1 VQKRIVETA
10 KEREVA
16 VKFAEGFG
24 KRPDILQYPNDVL
37 EFAKRGAS
45 SFHISEERWNNPLL
59 LKPGMAKKQLDEA
72 RKGWDLILDI
82 DTKFLEYSKI
92 AADLIME
99 AFKFHDLNHFSVKFS
114 GGNGFHIGVPFE
126 SFPNKI
132 SGIELKNYFPDGLRV
147 VANYLKELIKDH
159 LSERILNVSNIDE
172 IAKTLEKKP
181 EELKLKGKFN
191 PFTVL
196 DIDPVL
202 ISSRHMFRAPYS
214 INEKRNLVSVPVKN
228 PLKFNIKDAKIE
240 NVEAEL
246 GFLDNY
252 KEEEASH
259 LWERASE
266 YRVDILKRE
275 DNKSMIKGSNE
286 KNNSN
291 KNFSVPKIA
300 IKNEE
305 LFPPCVK
312 LMITGVKEDGRKRAV
327 LIMINY
333 FKSLGWTL
341 EDIENYLIE
350 WNKKNYEPL
359 REGYIKS
366 QINWQKK
373 NNMNVLPP
381 NCDNPSYM
389 KGIGV
394 CKPDNFCRLIKNPAQ
409 YTLKKLRIDENKKR
423 KK

>member
-1 VQKRIVETA
+1 
-10 KEREVA
+10 
-16 VKFAEGFG
+16 
-24 KRPDILQYPNDVL
+24 
-37 EFAKRGAS
+37 
-45 SFHISEERWNNPLL
+45 
-59 LKPGMAKKQLDEA
+59 M
-72 RKGWDLILDI
+72 
-82 DTKFLEYSKI
+82 
-92 AADLIME
+92 
-99 AFKFHDLNHFSVKFS
+99 
-114 GGNGFHIGVPFE
+114 
-126 SFPNKI
+126 
-132 SGIELKNYFPDGLRV
+132 
-147 VANYLKELIKDH
+147 
-159 LSERILNVSNIDE
+159 
-172 IAKTLEKKP
+172 
-181 EELKLKGKFN
+181 
-191 PFTVL
+191 
-196 DIDPVL
+196 
-202 ISSRHMFRAPYS
+202 
-214 INEKRNLVSVPVKN
+214 
-228 PLKFNIKDAKIE
+228 
-240 NVEAEL
+240 
-246 GFLDNY
+246 DNY